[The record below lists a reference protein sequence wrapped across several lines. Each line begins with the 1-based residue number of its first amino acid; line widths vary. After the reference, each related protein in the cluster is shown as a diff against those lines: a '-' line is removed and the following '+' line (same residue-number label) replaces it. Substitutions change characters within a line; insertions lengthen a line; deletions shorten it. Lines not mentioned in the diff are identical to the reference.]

1 MRYLALLYAFVS
13 TSAGQVAAAASTISD
28 GTLPQRIRTSSSRLS
43 LDPVDIGVDPSSFKL
58 DNHDDYLNTVST
70 INTTRFLNS
79 LVPSSFGTVY
89 TPPPARTV
97 DALPIPTA
105 SYQHNDL
112 KQRDEDEDPSDKDSL
127 PSSPLPSLPDYGS
140 ELTEYLQ
147 SITEGLT
154 KKNKWLDHKQADTF
168 GTWFPFTDHKTAA
181 GVTGLYGCTAVM
193 IISREGVYA
202 AHIYED
208 PVFIT
213 QGKFGN
219 MIPTTESVFRKASF
233 DALVNGDEDSA
244 SSASSSKSKPIKDLI
259 GTDAAP
265 GPLHHSLSGIGPLMY
280 AKRIQWLSD
289 QLHACIYPPGTKDNK
304 PTAHAYKIASQKIAE
319 TPNAIPGKAI
329 MESTP
334 IHRYE
339 VRGENDQLTAFGCWR
354 LWVNGKEAADWEYV
368 NEDVLCPVQCGVG
381 EEEEGEQEDV
391 EMVDVPEDD
400 TGTGHENVATGF
412 IELVV

>member
-1 MRYLALLYAFVS
+1 MRCLALLYAFVLS
-13 TSAGQVAAAASTISD
+13 SAAQIAAAEGTASD
-28 GTLPQRIRTSSSRLS
+28 GTLLQEVRTSSSRLS
-43 LDPVDIGVDPSSFKL
+43 FDPVDIGVDPSSFKL
-58 DNHDDYLNTVST
+58 DSRDDYLNTV
-70 INTTRFLNS
+70 TTTDITS

-112 KQRDEDEDPSDKDSL
+112 KQRDEDGDPSNPDPL

-154 KKNKWLDHKQADTF
+154 RENKWLDYKQADTF

-193 IISREGVYA
+193 IVSREGVYA
-202 AHIYED
+202 AHVYED

-219 MIPTTESVFRKASF
+219 MRPKMESVFRKASF
-233 DALVNGDEDSA
+233 NALINGDSG
-244 SSASSSKSKPIKDLI
+244 SKPIKDLV
-259 GTDAAP
+259 GTDSDP
-265 GPLHHSLSGIGPLMY
+265 GPLHHTLTPRIFLISPFKSSGIGPLLY

-289 QLHACIYPPGTKDNK
+289 QLHAYIYPPGTKDNK

-319 TPNAIPGKAI
+319 TPSAIPGKAI
-329 MESTP
+329 MKSTL

-339 VRGENDQLTAFGCWR
+339 MKGDQLIAFGRWR

-368 NEDVLCPVQCGVG
+368 NEDVICPVQCGGGGG
-381 EEEEGEQEDV
+381 EG
-391 EMVDVPEDD
+391 
-400 TGTGHENVATGF
+400 GRARGC
-412 IELVV
+412 